1 MFTFTPHVWLTSF
14 FKTPLRSPVPPSRTQ
29 QTMVEQRAKELE
41 DFQQMLRPETDTAF
55 GEVLEIMGANVRR
68 CSDKV

>member
-1 MFTFTPHVWLTSF
+1 
-14 FKTPLRSPVPPSRTQ
+14 
-29 QTMVEQRAKELE
+29 MVEQRAKELE